1 MEARHL
7 RCRFPELEATR
18 KAGIALASV
27 LGEEGLVLSIE
38 GPLGV
43 GKTVFVKGLAE
54 GLGIDPQA
62 VASPTFVI
70 AHEYATG
77 GGRVLRHV
85 DFYRVEYPRE
95 LEEVGFGD
103 FFEPGAL
110 LAVEWGDRFPEALPT
125 DRLELQM
132 ERPGDSPASRRVRA
146 AARGEDSR
154 EILDHWQVALARE
167 TAVEIEPEE
176 VGGNR

>member
-1 MEARHL
+1 M
-7 RCRFPELEATR
+7 RCRFPEVEATR
-18 KAGIALASV
+18 KAGVALASV
-27 LGEEGLVLSIE
+27 LDAGGLVLSIE

-54 GLGIDPQA
+54 GLGIDPLS

-70 AHEYATG
+70 AHEYIAG
-77 GGRVLRHV
+77 AGRVLRHV

-103 FFEPGAL
+103 FFEPGAM
-110 LAVEWGDRFPEALPT
+110 LAVEWGDRFPEALPR

-132 ERPGDSPASRRVRA
+132 ARPGDSPRSRRVRA
-146 AARGEDSR
+146 VARGEVSG
-154 EILDHWQVALARE
+154 EILDRWRGALRRD
-167 TAVEIEPEE
+167 TEIEIESEE
-176 VGGNR
+176 VDANR